1 MPETTTDPAA
11 AASGTLIPVVRFI
24 YRGESLRNGRVCR
37 LAVDDLNAAEPHVA
51 GELLLQAMRS
61 EDANLDLARFAPFV
75 YSQELEGWVALRP
88 ETEVPLRWAEPAAS
102 TAGARVLRAEVM
114 LEVKQAATPARERDL
129 SVTAALAS
137 AASVAVATV
146 GGAASAGAAEAAAEG
161 AAEATAEGT
170 ASAGAAEG
178 EGASDAGFFAVGVY
192 NSKSADNV
200 GTLWRSAFQLG
211 AAYIFTIGARN
222 AWEKTADTYRSW
234 RRIPAFRFAD
244 WGSFCAASPY
254 STVWVAVEMGGV
266 PLADFE
272 HPERCEPSLLGV
284 VEQGLAATLRRPG
297 PGCNPA
303 CPGCNPTHAPQVRRY
318 LSIPGAST
326 CWGRRTRACRPPW
339 CAPAR
344 IASRSSARARRA
356 SMWPWREASSCT
368 TGCASAPS
376 TRRGWAGTSE
386 GSGDSKQRRQRPDC
400 GDTDSWV
407 FPKSRK

>member
-1 MPETTTDPAA
+1 MPETTSEP

-37 LAVDDLNAAEPHVA
+37 LAVDDLNAAEPTVA

-170 ASAGAAEG
+170 AGTGAAEG

-272 HPERCEPSLLGV
+272 HPERCEPRLLVRVRVRVRLLGV
-284 VEQGLAATLRRPG
+284 LEQGLAAALRRPG
-297 PGCNPA
+297 TGCNPA
-303 CPGCNPTHAPQVRRY
+303 CPGCDPTHAPQVRRY

-326 CWGRRTRACRPPW
+326 CWGQRTRACRPPW

-344 IASRSSARARRA
+344 TASRSSARARRA

-386 GSGDSKQRRQRPDC
+386 GRGDSK
-400 GDTDSWV
+400 
-407 FPKSRK
+407 